1 MIKSNN
7 NNTQRY
13 IQAITFL
20 AFLVGTLVLTYF
32 VFRPYLA
39 VVVLG
44 TIFAILFRPVYNK
57 LLRLFRGHESLAA
70 LVVAI
75 LALVVLAVP
84 LALFVTV
91 VSREIVGTYRFF
103 ADYDLS
109 GALTKLQMWIQDFFG
124 VDTELA
130 SIDFEEYIRSVFG
143 FLVANILGIFS
154 NIADFLLKIIIF
166 IMTLFYLLRDGR
178 KLKEYLVLLSP
189 MSDRYDEEVMKRLV
203 ASVKSIIGGNIVI
216 AIIQGVLAIVGFSIF
231 NVPDPVIWGSL
242 AALASFIPMVGTSL
256 ITIPSVIYLA
266 LSGQV
271 GLAIGLLIWASMV
284 IGLVDNLLAP
294 KIIGRGIKV
303 NSLLVLLS
311 IFGGIAFFGPLGF
324 LFGPLVLSLFLA
336 FLGIYQKEFRNYVI
350 GS

>member
-1 MIKSNN
+1 MTKDNN
-7 NNTQRY
+7 HTQRY

-44 TIFAILFRPVYNK
+44 TILAILFRPVYNK

-216 AIIQGVLAIVGFSIF
+216 AIIQGALAIVGFSIF
-231 NVPDPVIWGSL
+231 GVPDPVIWGSL
-242 AALASFIPMVGTSL
+242 AALASLIPMVGTSL
-256 ITIPSVIYLA
+256 ITIPSIIYLA
-266 LSGQV
+266 LSGQI
-271 GLAIGLLIWASMV
+271 GLAVGLLIWASVV

-324 LFGPLVLSLFLA
+324 LFGPLVLSLFLS
-336 FLGIYQKEFRNYVI
+336 FLGIYQKEFRDYIN